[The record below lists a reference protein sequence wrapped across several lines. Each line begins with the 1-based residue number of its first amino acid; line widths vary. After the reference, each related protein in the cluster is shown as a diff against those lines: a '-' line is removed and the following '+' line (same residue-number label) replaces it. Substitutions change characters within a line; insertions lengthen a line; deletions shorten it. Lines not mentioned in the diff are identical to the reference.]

1 MLAAVAA
8 VATVARLPKEQHG
21 PMVQPDQHYVS
32 LASEGGALRL
42 IFVQGLPRSGTTL
55 VTDFIR
61 RHAEV
66 DLMFDNKNHYR
77 NTRNDEFAPVGA
89 TGYGGSR
96 DCLNRMCGEGGYA
109 SNFTH
114 DAARWNCNAYVA
126 QAQKQGANK
135 TLVVKHPAM
144 LLGGSMLA
152 ESCASIGVSA
162 SFVRVTHLASQWE
175 GLKKGCTGKCRSKII
190 SNTERC
196 LAIADE
202 HKAPSTQTVKFE
214 DFDQLSM
221 WRALEDHLNIEQIAV
236 VMKPGKAP
244 KVHLSKAK
252 EAGMEQAGEQED
264 AAEQKEGS
272 PAAVLPPVIHRPKGE
287 SDFTVYTGYLE
298 PECSP

>member
-1 MLAAVAA
+1 
-8 VATVARLPKEQHG
+8 
-21 PMVQPDQHYVS
+21 MVQPDQHYVS

-66 DLMFDNKNHYR
+66 DLMFNSHRAHPSD
-77 NTRNDEFAPVGA
+77 TDTDEFAPVGA
-89 TGYGGSR
+89 KDYGGSK
-96 DCLNRMCGEGGYA
+96 DCLSPMCGEGGYA
-109 SNFTH
+109 GRFTH
-114 DAARWNCNAYVA
+114 DAARWNCKAYVT
-126 QAQKQGANK
+126 QAQMQGANG
-135 TLVVKHPAM
+135 TFVVKHPAM

-162 SFVRVTHLASQWE
+162 RFVRVTRAAAQWE
-175 GLKKGCTGKCRSKII
+175 GLKYGCTGKCRSKII

-202 HKAPSTQTVKFE
+202 HKAPSTKTVKFE

-221 WRALEDHLNIEQIAV
+221 WRALEDHLNIERIAV

-252 EAGMEQAGEQED
+252 EAGKEQED

-272 PAAVLPPVIHRPKGE
+272 PAAALPPRVIHRPKGQ